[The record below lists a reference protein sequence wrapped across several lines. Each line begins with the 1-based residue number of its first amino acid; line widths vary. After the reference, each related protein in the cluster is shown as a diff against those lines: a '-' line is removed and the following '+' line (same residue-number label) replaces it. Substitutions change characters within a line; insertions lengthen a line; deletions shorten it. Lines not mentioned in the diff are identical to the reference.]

1 MKKSFHRALNFMALF
16 TAMVVA
22 GIIYFNV
29 EFMQI
34 ATANILLNGI
44 IIGTTVFG
52 CGLCFLQKI

>member
-16 TAMVVA
+16 TALVVA

-44 IIGTTVFG
+44 IIGTTV
-52 CGLCFLQKI
+52 KKSI